1 MSEGANFVV
10 SVVREINSSW
20 KTLATPGAGGIKMR
34 WHSYIT
40 GHSPSSKLE
49 LHSLGAREESWP
61 LSGGQQRGGGKTSPL
76 YSIVSL
82 GSVSRAGSARILLS
96 RDLGNC
102 SIQGSSW

>member
-1 MSEGANFVV
+1 
-10 SVVREINSSW
+10 
-20 KTLATPGAGGIKMR
+20 MR

-49 LHSLGAREESWP
+49 FQSLGAREESWP
-61 LSGGQQRGGGKTSPL
+61 LSGGQRGWGGGEGPPPL

-82 GSVSRAGSARILLS
+82 GSVSRTGSARILMS

-102 SIQGSSW
+102 GIQGSAW

>member
-1 MSEGANFVV
+1 
-10 SVVREINSSW
+10 
-20 KTLATPGAGGIKMR
+20 MR

-49 LHSLGAREESWP
+49 FHSLGEREKSWP
-61 LSGGQQRGGGKTSPL
+61 LSGGQRRGGGEGRRRTSPL

-102 SIQGSSW
+102 SIQGSAW